1 MDPAPDRSLKILI
14 LEDEPTDA
22 ELVERTLRKA
32 GLKIVVERTATG
44 RGFAE
49 ALDKFKPDIIL
60 ADYKL
65 PDFDGLAAVKLV
77 RKKDPELPVIAVSGF
92 IGDQAAVELIRAGA
106 NDYVLKD
113 RLARLPSAV
122 QRAMAETE
130 GRRERKRAEE
140 ALRESEVKLR
150 ESEAMYRSLVAAM
163 AEGVVFQAAS
173 GDVIATNPAAARILG
188 GPSERRL
195 FGLKSDTV
203 PWPCIRE
210 DGTPFPAESHPSMV
224 TLRTGQPQQD
234 VVMGLCQPDR
244 APTWISINSQPL
256 LFAGETAPHA
266 VVTTF
271 HDITGRKQAERAL
284 HRLNRTLRTL
294 SAADA
299 AVVRATTE
307 QELLD
312 EMCRIGV
319 EFGGY
324 RLAWIGF
331 VEHDEAKSIRPVAW
345 AGEHPEFVQ
354 TANITWA
361 DTERGR
367 GPTGTAIRT
376 GEVQINQDVATN
388 PNMLPWR
395 ADMLRY
401 GFNACITLPLKNKSE
416 VFGSVAFYASE
427 QDAFGPE
434 EVVLLK
440 ELAGDLAFG
449 ISARRDRAGH
459 EAALSVVQENLKSTV
474 QAIAA
479 AVEMRDVYTAGHQ
492 RRVADLAV
500 AIARA
505 IGLTEE
511 QIEGV
516 FLAGLIHD
524 VGKINV
530 PAEILSKPGKL
541 TPLEF
546 QMVQTHAQTGYD
558 IVKGIKFPWPVAQAI
573 LQHHERLD
581 GSGYPNH
588 LKGEDILIEAKILAV
603 ADVVDAMVS
612 HRPYR
617 AGLGLDAALAEIEA
631 GKNRIYDP
639 AAVDACVALF
649 RQKGFKFS

>member
-1 MDPAPDRSLKILI
+1 MDMASQTELKILI

-32 GLKIVVERTATG
+32 GLKIIVERTATG
-44 RGFAE
+44 EGFAK

-65 PDFDGLAAVKLV
+65 PDFDGLAAVRLV
-77 RKKDPELPVIAVSGF
+77 RKRDPDLPVIAVSGF

-122 QRAMAETE
+122 QRAIAETD

-163 AEGVVFQAAS
+163 AEGVVFQAAN
-173 GDVIATNPAAARILG
+173 GDIIATNPAAARILG
-188 GPSERRL
+188 VTAERL
-195 FGLKSDTV
+195 LELKSDNLR
-203 PWPCIRE
+203 WPCIHE
-210 DGTPFPAESHPSMV
+210 DGTPFAAECQPSMV

-234 VVMGLCQPDR
+234 VVMGLCKPDGTQ
-244 APTWISINSQPL
+244 TWISINSQPL
-256 LFAGETAPHA
+256 LLPAETAPPHA

-271 HDITGRKQAERAL
+271 HDITERKHAERAL
-284 HRLNRTLRTL
+284 HRVNRTLRTL
-294 SAADA
+294 SAANA

-307 QELLD
+307 KELLD
-312 EMCRIGV
+312 EMCRVGV

-331 VEHDEAKSIRPVAW
+331 VEHDEAKTVRPVAW
-345 AGEHPEFVQ
+345 AGEHPEYIQ
-354 TANITWA
+354 TAKITWA
-361 DTERGR
+361 DTERGQ

-376 GEVQINQDVATN
+376 GEAQINQDVATN
-388 PNMLPWR
+388 PAMAPWR

-401 GFNACITLPLKNKSE
+401 NFNASIALPLKNKSE
-416 VFGSVAFYASE
+416 VFGSLTFYAAE

-434 EVVLLK
+434 EVDLLK

-449 ISARRDRAGH
+449 ILARRDRVGR
-459 EAALSVVQENLKSTV
+459 EAALSAVQENLKSTV
-474 QAIAA
+474 QAIAS

-500 AIARA
+500 AIARE
-505 IGLTEE
+505 IGLTAW
-511 QIEGV
+511 QIEGI

-530 PAEILSKPGKL
+530 PSEILSKPGRL
-541 TPLEF
+541 TPLEY
-546 QMVQTHAQTGYD
+546 QLVQTHSQTGYEV
-558 IVKGIKFPWPVAQAI
+558 VKGINFPWPVAQTI

-588 LKGEDILIEAKILAV
+588 LKAEAILIEAKIVAV
-603 ADVVDAMVS
+603 ADVVDAMLS

-631 GKNRIYDP
+631 GKNRLYDP
-639 AAVDACVALF
+639 AVVDACVALF
-649 RQKGFKFS
+649 RQKGFKFN